1 MQKNSLS
8 LFLISALFGIFSS
21 GFLGFNQDAFAHTM
35 GYKDQYAP
43 DKWKLTLD
51 DSDGYLGFHT
61 DVSINLVGGDDDTK
75 EGLPGDTDYKLKE
88 EIPCDGTIKFDW
100 IFDGEEVTE
109 GSGPL
114 YDPSGYLINGVFHQ
128 VTLNFGG
135 EVQSGSEFV
144 PVSEGD
150 VFGFRIHSLDN
161 IVGPGIFVELNNFEG
176 PLCIGDLDDE
186 AYLSKPS
193 EQFMTLEKARNIA
206 TGINQHWPNWRSWVG
221 SVASCTCKS
230 SDVPDT
236 WTLTV
241 GGPILAIYHPDAA
254 REYRSLP
261 VTEYS
266 IPNHLVAIHGQQC
279 TYDEFHDLIAVF
291 GNPSSGTPDFWSP
304 ETGLLTMNH
313 HNVDV
318 DTYEE
323 FRDAGLPSEYHETWT
338 PNGIHLNCP
347 HFGKDIEKL
356 LQLTIREYR
365 FLYGHNQAGPLGE
378 ALFLLKDDKP
388 ENDKSVC
395 GKLTAFIKLVNAPGN
410 KSLQEEDRTKLTAET
425 NKIMTNMGCK

>member
-1 MQKNSLS
+1 MNK
-8 LFLISALFGIFSS
+8 FVIIAFFGIFSL
-21 GFLGFNQDAFAHTM
+21 GLLGFNQDAYAHTI

-43 DKWKLTLD
+43 DKWKLTNFD
-51 DSDGYLGFHT
+51 TDGYLGFHT
-61 DVSINLVGGDDDTK
+61 DVSIRLFGGDDDTK

-193 EQFMTLEKARNIA
+193 DQFMTLEKAR
-206 TGINQHWPNWRSWVG
+206 
-221 SVASCTCKS
+221 
-230 SDVPDT
+230 
-236 WTLTV
+236 
-241 GGPILAIYHPDAA
+241 
-254 REYRSLP
+254 
-261 VTEYS
+261 
-266 IPNHLVAIHGQQC
+266 
-279 TYDEFHDLIAVF
+279 
-291 GNPSSGTPDFWSP
+291 
-304 ETGLLTMNH
+304 
-313 HNVDV
+313 
-318 DTYEE
+318 
-323 FRDAGLPSEYHETWT
+323 
-338 PNGIHLNCP
+338 
-347 HFGKDIEKL
+347 EKFVK
-356 LQLTIREYR
+356 LTIREYR

-410 KSLQEEDRTKLTAET
+410 KLFQEEDRTKLTAET
-425 NKIMTNMGCK
+425 NKIMTNMG